1 MECARVPTQILTPLS
16 QRQMKP
22 LKVYTRPNY
31 EFASILGDWKC
42 MVLGGKNEK

>member
-1 MECARVPTQILTPLS
+1 
-16 QRQMKP
+16 MKP

-31 EFASILGDWKC
+31 EFVNILGDWKY